1 MTAISNQ
8 STKLST
14 FTSALST
21 LYGPLSPSHI
31 PNPSTWTPPQSSGG
45 HKGRYLWTD
54 AFGVLCLITLHAETN
69 RLHQSKSKRQSQGE
83 TESEGGSEHYLTLA
97 SRLIENVHD
106 TLGYTRDG
114 SRRLSGASDSN
125 PLGGGLR
132 IGKIDESGSDGDG
145 QYHHY
150 LTLWMFALNRMSL
163 ASREPRYNDLAIKLA
178 RAIHAP
184 FFLNRSSERPR
195 MVWKMSTELETVLV
209 GSEGNLDPI
218 DGFVMMQLLQ
228 ATALKYGEREEVL
241 KNEIEDYA
249 RVMKR
254 KGEHFVS
261 SDPLDLGMTMWTI
274 QWVYEENWAARL
286 AERCFE
292 QIYALFEENRY
303 LSRSKARRLPFREF
317 GTALGIRCMAE
328 QDSEKERSVDLR
340 VYADQIVDCW
350 TPEMRSTI
358 QGGAMDDLRPI
369 NRVMFAAAL
378 IPGAFQRGYLG
389 NEPRMVK

>member
-1 MTAISNQ
+1 MTPRSN
-8 STKLST
+8 KLDS
-14 FTSALST
+14 FKFALST

-31 PNPSTWTPPQSSGG
+31 PNPSSWIPPQSSGG

-54 AFGVLCLITLHAETN
+54 AFGVLCLLTLHTETN
-69 RLHQSKSKRQSQGE
+69 RLHQSKSQQQAE
-83 TESEGGSEHYLTLA
+83 AESESNHYLILA

-114 SRRLSGASDSN
+114 TRRLSGAIDSK

-132 IGKIDESGSDGDG
+132 IGKIDEGGSDGDG

-163 ASREPRYNDLAIKLA
+163 AANESAYNQLAIQLA
-178 RAIHAP
+178 RAIHVP
-184 FFLNRSSERPR
+184 FFMNRSSDRPR
-195 MVWKMSTELETVLV
+195 MVWKLSMELDTVLV

-218 DGFVMMQLLQ
+218 DGFVMMRLLQ
-228 ATALKYGEREEVL
+228 STAVKYGEGEVL
-241 KNEIEDYA
+241 KDEIDDYA

-261 SDPLDLGMTMWTI
+261 SDPLDLGMTMWTV
-274 QWVYEENWAARL
+274 QWVYEEEWAAKL

-303 LSRSKARRLPFREF
+303 LARSKARRLPFREF
-317 GTALGIRCMAE
+317 GTALGIRCIAE

-350 TPEMRSTI
+350 TPEMRSSM
-358 QGGAMDDLRPI
+358 QGGEMDELRPI

-389 NEPRMVK
+389 NEPRIVK